1 MENLATTGNARL
13 SGLKVLVIDDS
24 KTIRLLLA
32 RLFRP
37 FACELM
43 EAANGE
49 EGLAVATRANPDLI
63 ILDYNMPVMDGIAM
77 LRKMRE
83 DPGLKRTP
91 VIMLTA
97 DSGLQSLATVA
108 RLGVRNYV
116 TKPFREE
123 ELLAKVG
130 RIIPLIP
137 RPEL

>member
-1 MENLATTGNARL
+1 MTPRIL
-13 SGLKVLVIDDS
+13 SIDDS

-49 EGLAVATRANPDLI
+49 EGLAVASRANPDLI
-63 ILDYNMPVMDGIAM
+63 ILDYNMPVMDGITM

-83 DPGLKRTP
+83 EPGLRRTP

-108 RLGVRNYV
+108 RLGVRDYV

-123 ELLAKVG
+123 ELLGKVG
-130 RIIPLIP
+130 RIIPLIARVEP
-137 RPEL
+137 